1 MGNMTGEKTSKPPD
15 KQSRHHLTGGKW
27 QAVST
32 VEMGTLRST

>member
-1 MGNMTGEKTSKPPD
+1 MGNMTGEKTPSLQT
-15 KQSRHHLTGGKW
+15 QSCHHLTGGKW